1 MIRTSFFLAAGALI
15 GLSGAVSAD
24 GSSGADAEHGA
35 AADRALVIL
44 TSESLQTQ
52 GMAMILANAMQQQ
65 GTELSLLLCD
75 AAGDLA
81 VRSYASS
88 APINTPPENPAGQVT
103 PEGMLQML
111 VNQGAQVDVCAI
123 YLPNSDYAQSDLREG
138 IGVAAPGRIA
148 EMMRDLSI
156 PVFSF

>member
-1 MIRTSFFLAAGALI
+1 MIRTSFFLATGALI
-15 GLSGAVSAD
+15 GLSGAALAD
-24 GSSGADAEHGA
+24 ASSGAGAEHGA
-35 AADRALVIL
+35 AAERALVIL

-75 AAGDLA
+75 AAGDIA
-81 VRSYASS
+81 VEGYASS

-103 PEGMLQML
+103 PEGILQML
-111 VNQGAQVDVCAI
+111 IGNGAQVDVCAI
-123 YLPNSDYAQSDLREG
+123 YLPNSEYEREDLLEG
-138 IGVAAPGRIA
+138 VGVAAPGPMA
-148 EMMRDLSI
+148 EMMRDPSI